1 MSLIETCLCSR
12 LYGTIVS
19 FLQQDNGKIIPG
31 WPWYLDKCKTGIAVG
46 RSVKLQPHLYTVQEC
61 IDVVRSQHR
70 VANGFTMEYPCGPP
84 KKCNCSAVFNMTG
97 WNSHFFN
104 GTYQLYKTCRFYKGK
119 YLKVTQRM
127 KVVENFQRI
136 MKVH

>member
-84 KKCNCSAVFNMTG
+84 KKCNCSAVFNTTG

-127 KVVENFQRI
+127 KVVENFQWI
-136 MKVH
+136 IKIH